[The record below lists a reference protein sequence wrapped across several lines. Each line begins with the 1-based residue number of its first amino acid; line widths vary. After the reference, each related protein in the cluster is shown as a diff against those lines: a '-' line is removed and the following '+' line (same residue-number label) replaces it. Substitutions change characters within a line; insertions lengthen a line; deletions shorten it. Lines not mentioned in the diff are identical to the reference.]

1 VDLDVLQSGNTCTI
15 RVKGSLKMGQTL
27 DQFDETVRAAF
38 TSNHPFLVLNLEAM
52 PMVDSSGIGS
62 LVDALQQSK
71 KLGGDTKLVNPSPF
85 AVKTLKMVHLL
96 NLFSVYDNETEALA
110 ACGI

>member
-1 VDLDVLQSGNTCTI
+1 
-15 RVKGSLKMGQTL
+15 M
-27 DQFDETVRAAF
+27 
-38 TSNHPFLVLNLEAM
+38 
-52 PMVDSSGIGS
+52 
-62 LVDALQQSK
+62 VDALQQSK

-96 NLFSVYDNETEALA
+96 NLFSVYENETEALA

>member
-1 VDLDVLQSGNTCTI
+1 VDLDILQSGNICTI
-15 RVKGSLKMGQTL
+15 RVKSPLKMGKTL
-27 DQFDETVRAAF
+27 NQFDEAVRAAF
-38 TSNHPFLVLNLEAM
+38 ASNHPFLVLNLEAM

-62 LVDALQQSK
+62 IVDALQRSK

-85 AVKTLKMVHLL
+85 AVKILKMVHILS
-96 NLFSVYDNETEALA
+96 LFSVYENETEAVA

>member
-1 VDLDVLQSGNTCTI
+1 VDLDILQNGNICTI
-15 RVKGSLKMGQTL
+15 RVKSPLKMGQTL
-27 DQFDETVRAAF
+27 NQFDEAVRAAF
-38 TSNHPFLVLNLEAM
+38 ASNHPFLVLNLEAM

-62 LVDALQQSK
+62 IVNALQRSK

-85 AVKTLKMVHLL
+85 AVKILKMVHILS
-96 NLFSVYDNETEALA
+96 LFSVYENETEAVA